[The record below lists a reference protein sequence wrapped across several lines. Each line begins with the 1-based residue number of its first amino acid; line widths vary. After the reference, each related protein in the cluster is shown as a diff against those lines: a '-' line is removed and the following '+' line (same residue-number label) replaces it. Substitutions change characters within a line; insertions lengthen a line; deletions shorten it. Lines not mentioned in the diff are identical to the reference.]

1 MGNDQSQM
9 RNITFSDKPVEKDGN
24 LLIFEA
30 EDRNTLITVLEEIDH
45 GFIPYYKDLSA
56 LERNIKV

>member
-45 GFIPYYKDLSA
+45 GFIPYFKDLSA